1 MDQTITNKI
10 CEMTAMVMKNNERL
24 KPIHRYQYISID
36 DRSIVSA
43 EIDRT
48 GENLKVIWLECA
60 TFGSRFFD
68 KSLDRMYNLIKGVEA

>member
-1 MDQTITNKI
+1 MDQTITDKI

-24 KPIHRYQYISID
+24 KPNRYQYISVD
-36 DRSIVSA
+36 DLSIVCA

-48 GENLKVIWLECA
+48 GEKLKVIWLECA